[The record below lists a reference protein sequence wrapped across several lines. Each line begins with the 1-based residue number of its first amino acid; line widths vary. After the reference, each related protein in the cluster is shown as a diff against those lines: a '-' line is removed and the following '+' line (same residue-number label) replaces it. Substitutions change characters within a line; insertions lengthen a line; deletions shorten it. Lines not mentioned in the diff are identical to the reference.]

1 MKTKMSA
8 HEFNIVYERYKNLL
22 YRIAYTYLKNS
33 DDVEDLLQEVFIKR
47 LFHAPAFETDEHET
61 RWMIRITVNLAKNH
75 LKRFGDR
82 NRTNIDDLSEFPEM
96 QQWQW
101 NEKDRDVYSEVMAL
115 PDKQR
120 IVIYL
125 HYYEE
130 YTCKEIA
137 NILKCKESTIKMR
150 LKRGRDLLRLK
161 LSREGFAWN

>member
-1 MKTKMSA
+1 MEMKMSA
-8 HEFNIVYERYKNLL
+8 HEFSDVYERYKNLL

-47 LFHAPAFETDEHET
+47 LYSAPPFETEEHET
-61 RWMIRITVNLAKNH
+61 RWMIRITVNLAKNQV
-75 LKRFGDR
+75 KSFWNR
-82 NRTNIDDLSEFPEM
+82 NRTNLDDLSEVPEIL
-96 QQWQW
+96 QWQW
-101 NEKDRDVYSEVMAL
+101 DETDKSIYSEVMAL

-137 NILKCKESTIKMR
+137 NILNCKESAVKMR
-150 LKRGRDLLRLK
+150 LKKGRDLLRLK
-161 LSREGFAWN
+161 FSKEGFAWN